1 MGIEA
6 VVARLVVL
14 ASGSGTLLQA
24 LLDAAGNPD
33 FGAHVVAVGS
43 DRPGAPAL
51 DRARRAGVHVFELA
65 VGDFSSRAEW
75 DAALTDAVA
84 VHEPDLV
91 VLAGFMRLLG
101 DAFLG
106 RFGGRAVNSHP
117 ALLPSFPGMHGPRD
131 ALEYGVKVTGA
142 TLFLLDA
149 GVDSG
154 AVVEQVAVPVEEDDD
169 ELTLHERIKVAERA
183 MLVDT
188 VGRMARV
195 GFTVEGRRVTIP

>member
-1 MGIEA
+1 

-24 LLDAAGNPD
+24 LLDATADPH

-43 DRPGAPAL
+43 DRPAAPAL
-51 DRARRAGVHVFELA
+51 DRARRARVDAFELA
-65 VGDFSSRAEW
+65 VEDFSSRAEW
-75 DAALTDAVA
+75 EAALTDAVA
-84 VHEPDLV
+84 RHEPDLV

-101 DAFLG
+101 AAFLT

-117 ALLPSFPGMHGPRD
+117 ALLPSFPGMHAPRD

-142 TLFLLDA
+142 TLFLVDA

-154 AVVEQVAVPVEEDDD
+154 AVIEQVAVPVADDDD
-169 ELTLHERIKVAERA
+169 EVTLHERIKVAERA

-188 VGRMARV
+188 VGRMARE
-195 GFTVEGRRVTIP
+195 GFTIDGRKVMIP

>member
-1 MGIEA
+1 
-6 VVARLVVL
+6 
-14 ASGSGTLLQA
+14 
-24 LLDAAGNPD
+24 
-33 FGAHVVAVGS
+33 
-43 DRPGAPAL
+43 
-51 DRARRAGVHVFELA
+51 VFELA
-65 VGDFSSRAEW
+65 VGDFSSRGEW

>member
-1 MGIEA
+1 VA
-6 VVARLVVL
+6 ARLVVL
-14 ASGSGTLLQA
+14 ASGTGTLLQA
-24 LLDAAGNPD
+24 LLDAAADRD
-33 FGAHVVAVGS
+33 FGADVVAVGS

-51 DRARRAGVHVFELA
+51 DRARRAGVDVFELA
-65 VGDFSSRAEW
+65 VGDFPTRAGWEV
-75 DAALTDAVA
+75 ALTDAVA
-84 VHEPDLV
+84 AGEPDLV

-101 DAFLG
+101 AGFLA

-117 ALLPSFPGMHGPRD
+117 ALLPSFPGMHAPRD

-154 AVVEQVAVPVEEDDD
+154 AVVAQVAVPVEDDDD
-169 ELTLHERIKVAERA
+169 EGTLHERIKVAERA

-188 VGRMARV
+188 VGRMARA
-195 GFTVEGRRVTIP
+195 GFTVDGRKVTIP